1 MVTSHSDPARDAT
14 LAVSEAT
21 RVLAPAEASSP
32 DREPEAA
39 LAPSAPLLPPKIGRF
54 TLVRKLGEGGMGVV
68 YMAYDEALNRRVAL
82 KLLLARASD
91 SEGLRARMQREAQA
105 LAQISHPHVVQIYDV
120 GRHGDQVFVA
130 MELIEGVTLKVWL
143 KMKPRPWRDR
153 LGALLQAGEGLSAAH
168 QAGLIHRDMKP
179 DNILVG
185 DDGRVRVADFGLAR
199 SEHVAEA
206 EPHAEA
212 EAVIASADG
221 RASPSSSSSSSPL
234 NSPLT
239 VAGTLLGTP
248 AYMAPEQHM
257 RRPVDSRADIF
268 SFCVVA
274 YEALAGHRPFKA
286 ASRAALL
293 RAIMTGD
300 VQPPPR
306 ECDAPARLL
315 KVIKQGLAAE
325 ANERPSTMAALLAE
339 LRRDPA
345 RRRRRALQG
354 VALAATIVGA
364 GVAGAELRG
373 PQAPSCSEAHSGA
386 LALWGEARQEAA
398 GAAMT
403 AIGGALGPATWA
415 RVDAEMGAYS
425 RRLSTMLAGACERR
439 RDGELSDHLYAL
451 EVECLERRAA
461 ELDALGELLAAAD
474 QEVTE
479 RAIDAVA
486 KLPELEPCEDPAR
499 LLDRVAPPADPAVA
513 AAVAELRRRLD
524 RTRALRRLGS
534 FKAAAASAEE
544 AIVSARSIDYPL
556 ALAEALVEAG
566 RAALELGEHERAAE
580 HLFPE
585 AMRLAERG
593 GDDALR
599 LDALGGLLAALGR
612 SKAPTEMITL
622 LAPQARALMERR
634 GELGSLTHGRLLN
647 GLAETYRQRQDLDGA
662 AAAYEEAEAILS
674 GLGVRALA
682 ELSESLNGLATI
694 RSKQERYAEAHALYG
709 RARAALVAALGQHHP
724 YIGHLLNNEARA
736 FEKEGERATART
748 YFERALTIWE
758 PVYGADHLNI
768 EIVTGHLA
776 RVTLEL
782 GDLDAAEGY
791 ALRSLAIRERDRGD
805 KPRTEAVLMI
815 LARIAE
821 ERGALV
827 EAERYGR
834 RALSAAELRYGAG
847 SPRLREPQELLAR
860 LTARQG
866 AP

>member
-1 MVTSHSDPARDAT
+1 
-14 LAVSEAT
+14 
-21 RVLAPAEASSP
+21 
-32 DREPEAA
+32 
-39 LAPSAPLLPPKIGRF
+39 
-54 TLVRKLGEGGMGVV
+54 
-68 YMAYDEALNRRVAL
+68 
-82 KLLLARASD
+82 
-91 SEGLRARMQREAQA
+91 
-105 LAQISHPHVVQIYDV
+105 
-120 GRHGDQVFVA
+120 
-130 MELIEGVTLKVWL
+130 
-143 KMKPRPWRDR
+143 
-153 LGALLQAGEGLSAAH
+153 
-168 QAGLIHRDMKP
+168 
-179 DNILVG
+179 
-185 DDGRVRVADFGLAR
+185 
-199 SEHVAEA
+199 
-206 EPHAEA
+206 
-212 EAVIASADG
+212 
-221 RASPSSSSSSSPL
+221 
-234 NSPLT
+234 
-239 VAGTLLGTP
+239 
-248 AYMAPEQHM
+248 
-257 RRPVDSRADIF
+257 
-268 SFCVVA
+268 
-274 YEALAGHRPFKA
+274 
-286 ASRAALL
+286 
-293 RAIMTGD
+293 
-300 VQPPPR
+300 
-306 ECDAPARLL
+306 
-315 KVIKQGLAAE
+315 
-325 ANERPSTMAALLAE
+325 
-339 LRRDPA
+339 
-345 RRRRRALQG
+345 
-354 VALAATIVGA
+354 
-364 GVAGAELRG
+364 
-373 PQAPSCSEAHSGA
+373 
-386 LALWGEARQEAA
+386 
-398 GAAMT
+398 MT

-612 SKAPTEMITL
+612 SKALTEMITL

-748 YFERALTIWE
+748 YFERALTILGAGLWSG
-758 PVYGADHLNI
+758 PPQHRDRHGAPGAGDPGARRSGRGGGVRAAIAGDPRARPRRQTTHGGGADDPRADRR
-768 EIVTGHLA
+768 GA
-776 RVTLEL
+776 RRAR
-782 GDLDAAEGY
+782 GGR
-791 ALRSLAIRERDRGD
+791 ALRSTRAVSGGAALRG
-805 KPRTEAVLMI
+805 RVT
-815 LARIAE
+815 
-821 ERGALV
+821 
-827 EAERYGR
+827 
-834 RALSAAELRYGAG
+834 AAA
-847 SPRLREPQELLAR
+847 
-860 LTARQG
+860 
-866 AP
+866 